1 MAENNASGFSADAD
15 KSLLAQNAT
24 ANPKLLKEVVDAL
37 AGEDR
42 RARQVAASVVHEVAQ
57 NDPAQLKDF
66 APQLADA
73 LHRPESQTRWE
84 VLGTFEKLV
93 PVDARLVDKALAGA
107 ETALHDEESGVV
119 RLAAF
124 RLLTTYGATTAH
136 RSERV
141 WPLIDEA
148 IRCYHGDPEFP
159 AMLSG
164 VYRMVAGGAA
174 DSVKHAA
181 AERMSFDAENG
192 KGLLKRRATRI
203 VECEPKKGRKKK
215 PPVEE

>member
-15 KSLLAQNAT
+15 KHLLAEKA
-24 ANPKLLKEVVDAL
+24 AADPKLLKEVVDAL

-42 RARQVAASVVHEVAQ
+42 RSRQVAASVVHEIAE
-57 NDPAQLKDF
+57 NDAALLKEY

-93 PVDARLVDKALAGA
+93 PVDARIVDKALPGA

-124 RLLTTYGATTAH
+124 RLLTSYAATTSH
-136 RSERV
+136 RSDRV

-159 AMLSG
+159 AMLAG
-164 VYRMVAGGAA
+164 VQKMVSGGAS
-174 DSVKHAA
+174 DDVKLAA
-181 AERMSFDAENG
+181 AERMAFDAENG
-192 KGLLKRRATRI
+192 KGLLKRRAKGI
-203 VECEPKKGRKKK
+203 VDCAPKKGRKKK
-215 PPVEE
+215 A